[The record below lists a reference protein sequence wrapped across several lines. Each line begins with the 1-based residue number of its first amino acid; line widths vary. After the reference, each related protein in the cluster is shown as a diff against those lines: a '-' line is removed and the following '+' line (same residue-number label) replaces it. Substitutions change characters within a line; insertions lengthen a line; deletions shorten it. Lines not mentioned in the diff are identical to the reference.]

1 MPCKH
6 CGSTEYG
13 SDIFEDVCTFCVD
26 LEDSDAVYQQYKKAG
41 YYDQIEC
48 QHCHKTQDRYLHL
61 AHESICKSKKEKSEH
76 I

>member
-1 MPCKH
+1 MACKH

-26 LEDSDAVYQQYKKAG
+26 LEDPEIVYQFGKKAG

-48 QHCHKTQDRYLHL
+48 QHCGKTRDRYLHL
-61 AHESICKSKKEKSEH
+61 AHESICKAK
-76 I
+76 